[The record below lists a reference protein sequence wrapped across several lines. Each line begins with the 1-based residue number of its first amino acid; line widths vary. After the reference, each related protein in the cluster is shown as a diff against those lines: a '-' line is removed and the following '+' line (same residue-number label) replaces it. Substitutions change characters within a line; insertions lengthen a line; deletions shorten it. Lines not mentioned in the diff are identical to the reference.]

1 MMRRR
6 RSDKRPV
13 TPDIRFN
20 SEIIARLINTVME
33 RGKKTVAQGIV
44 YDAMDIIKAKKKD
57 ADPLEVF
64 QQALENVKPR
74 LEVKSRRV
82 GGATY
87 QVPLEVPA
95 ERQAAVALRW
105 IVGYARSRRGTA
117 MAQALASELLDAFD
131 NTGNA
136 VKKKDDTHKMANA
149 NKAFAHYRW

>member
-1 MMRRR
+1 MRRR

>member
-1 MMRRR
+1 MRRR
-6 RSDKRPV
+6 KAEKRQPI
-13 TPDIRFN
+13 PDIRVN
-20 SEIIARLINTVME
+20 DIIIARLINTVME

-44 YDAMDIIKAKKKD
+44 YGAMDILKEKKAD
-57 ADPLEVF
+57 MEPLEVF
-64 QQALENVKPR
+64 RQALENVKPR

-95 ERQAAVALRW
+95 ERQTAVALRW
-105 IVGYARSRRGTA
+105 IVGYSRARKGVP
-117 MAQALASELLDAFD
+117 MAKALAAELLDAFD